1 MYTSHNRVKHE
12 ENKVNV
18 EPKVLFSCQ
27 LVYSAIL
34 NLLPVLPRCAYHF
47 ICHDDGHEHIL
58 YIGTNNDTTS
68 LLWKMMTKYY
78 CPVPLL
84 LFNFQNSD
92 PELGNMEVD
101 SLPVLAALSL
111 VPRPH
116 PPALT
121 KRNGLV
127 EFLGLVY
134 AFAKV

>member
-1 MYTSHNRVKHE
+1 
-12 ENKVNV
+12 
-18 EPKVLFSCQ
+18 
-27 LVYSAIL
+27 
-34 NLLPVLPRCAYHF
+34 
-47 ICHDDGHEHIL
+47 
-58 YIGTNNDTTS
+58 
-68 LLWKMMTKYY
+68 MMAKYY
-78 CPVPLL
+78 CCVPLL

-116 PPALT
+116 PLALT

>member
-1 MYTSHNRVKHE
+1 
-12 ENKVNV
+12 
-18 EPKVLFSCQ
+18 
-27 LVYSAIL
+27 
-34 NLLPVLPRCAYHF
+34 
-47 ICHDDGHEHIL
+47 
-58 YIGTNNDTTS
+58 
-68 LLWKMMTKYY
+68 MMTKYY
-78 CPVPLL
+78 CLVPLL

-101 SLPVLAALSL
+101 SLPALTALSL

-116 PPALT
+116 PLALT